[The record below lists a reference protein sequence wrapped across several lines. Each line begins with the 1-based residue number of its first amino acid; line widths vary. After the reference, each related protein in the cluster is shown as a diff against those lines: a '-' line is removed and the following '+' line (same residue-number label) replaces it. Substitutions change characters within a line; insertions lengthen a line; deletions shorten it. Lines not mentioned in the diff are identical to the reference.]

1 MRKLALATILLL
13 TATGAHAAEAQNNL
27 FISPTGQPYVAPSTE
42 PYPIVTWFKEVDT
55 NHDGKLDIAEF
66 RADAERFFAVLDRN
80 HDGFIDSGEINIYE
94 HYFVPEIL
102 SQQGADAGG
111 LLIRVVLQ
119 GGGYGSGAYG
129 GGPQPGGGGGQ
140 AIDPNGG
147 TSDTPAPRQR
157 LDGEQG
163 AVQFS
168 LFNEPEPV
176 LSADR
181 NLDGRVSLKEFRDQ
195 SDRHFAA
202 LDVKMRGYITLDDL
216 QQTDYEH
223 RVHAKRK

>member
-1 MRKLALATILLL
+1 MHKLALAAILLL
-13 TATGAHAAEAQNNL
+13 TATGARAAEAQNNL
-27 FISPTGQPYVAPSTE
+27 FISPTGEPFVAPETR
-42 PYPIVTWFKEVDT
+42 PYPIVDWFNKADA

-66 RADAERFFAVLDRN
+66 RADAERFFALLDRN

-94 HYFVPEIL
+94 HYYVPEIL

-111 LLIRVVLQ
+111 LLVRVVMQ

-129 GGPQPGGGGGQ
+129 GGAQPGGGQ
-140 AIDPNGG
+140 ALAIDPNGA
-147 TSDTPAPRQR
+147 TAEEPAPRQR
-157 LDGEQG
+157 LNGQQG

-181 NLDGRVSLKEFRDQ
+181 NLDGRISLKEFRDQ
-195 SDRHFAA
+195 SDRHFTA
-202 LDVKMRGYITLDDL
+202 LDVKMRGYIVLGDL
-216 QQTDYEH
+216 EQTDYE
-223 RVHAKRK
+223 RQVHAKRK